1 MQENPVLTYIVVFL
15 VVFVPYLF
23 LQFFMGKR
31 RRLPDDLDKWNLPP
45 LFRRCFRLTDMF
57 ADTLGRQ
64 MEALQVERTIKIKN
78 HLVVA
83 NIKMGPQHVYALEIF
98 MGIFGFVLPIVFFML
113 IGARIDYALMAGLLF
128 GFIGLVYPGMIVAK
142 AADERQT
149 TIIKNLPFAIDLIGS
164 AMGSGLDFTAAVRYY
179 VTNEKSSNPL
189 VTEFGV
195 VLKQMELGKTRVE
208 ALEDMAARI
217 QSDEFTSFTA
227 AVAHGTEI
235 GASIVD
241 TIKMQGEELRKARFN
256 IAERKAARAPSIMIL
271 PIVLFIMPAIFI
283 IIATPVYLKIQS
295 SGLGGIMGGK

>member
-1 MQENPVLTYIVVFL
+1 MLDGRTVV
-15 VVFVPYLF
+15 
-23 LQFFMGKR
+23 
-31 RRLPDDLDKWNLPP
+31 RLHRACLS
-45 LFRRCFRLTDMF
+45 
-57 ADTLGRQ
+57 G
-64 MEALQVERTIKIKN
+64 
-78 HLVVA
+78 
-83 NIKMGPQHVYALEIF
+83 
-98 MGIFGFVLPIVFFML
+98 PIV
-113 IGARIDYALMAGLLF
+113 ARRQ
-128 GFIGLVYPGMIVAK
+128 
-142 AADERQT
+142 ERQT

-164 AMGSGLDFTAAVRYY
+164 AMGSGGLHRLRPILCDQRKVI
-179 VTNEKSSNPL
+179 NPL